1 MARLALAFAA
11 LGLVAALVAAPGQY
25 VAMGLGIA
33 AIGAGRIA
41 YDRRTS
47 PGLHRL
53 GGALAMTVGGL
64 SLLLGTTRVVLALAA
79 LSHLERLL
87 G

>member
-1 MARLALAFAA
+1 VARLALAFAA
-11 LGLVAALVAAPGQY
+11 LGLVAVLVAAPGQY

-33 AIGAGRIA
+33 AVGAGRIA
-41 YDRRTS
+41 YQRRTA
-47 PGLHRL
+47 PGMHRL
-53 GGALAMTVGGL
+53 AGAAAMTMGGM
-64 SLLLGTTRVVLALAA
+64 SLLLGAVRVVLALAA

>member
-1 MARLALAFAA
+1 VARLALAFAA
-11 LGLVAALVAAPGQY
+11 LGLVAVLVAAPGQY

-33 AIGAGRIA
+33 AVGAGRIA
-41 YDRRTS
+41 YQRRTA
-47 PGLHRL
+47 PGMHRL
-53 GGALAMTVGGL
+53 AGAAAMTMGGM
-64 SLLLGTTRVVLALAA
+64 SLLLGAVRVALALAA